1 MFSLT
6 RFHSVRMLKMMLWK
20 NWLLKKRHILATS
33 IEVLLP
39 LSITVMLMYIR
50 SFVDTNDYD
59 DSPGIRAEYG
69 VSTFYRVGDDFMSPS
84 VGALLARYQQDNAIL
99 AFAPNSSWVQ
109 AMVKSLSHEHPGMKD
124 VASVFEDEKEVEH
137 YVRSAAYGESLK
149 NPKVGALVVW
159 KETGPQRFDY
169 TLRLNA
175 TGVEELTQMVEK
187 VPCTRAP
194 YVIDYSLE
202 ANLMHH
208 FQYARSGFMTL
219 QAMVDSYII
228 RATGGGGNAT
238 SSSRWAPLHV
248 GVAPFPVPAYSSDI
262 FQSVIK
268 GVLGLL
274 NVLAF
279 LFPVSRLI
287 GGVMTEKESRVKEVM
302 QMMGLYEWVFYA
314 SWFIAY
320 TIQFAITGA
329 LLAVVS
335 SASIFPY
342 SDASLLFVYFA
353 TFGASTVALCFLLTT
368 FFSRAKTAAAVGTL
382 LFLSA
387 FFPYYTVVD
396 ESVSNATRWW
406 ASLLS
411 PTAFALGSI
420 SLADYEGGHVGL
432 RWSNMWLA
440 TSSTSFLSSLLMMFF
455 DTWLYLLLGWYLDNV
470 LPSDYGLHLPWNF
483 PLHKDYWMGEA
494 RARRQ
499 RKAGKKH
506 HLPPELAAAAKG
518 YQRLPHR
525 GETPLSVKSGD
536 GECVVE
542 EVQAGELELQE
553 EEGRCVQV
561 AGLRKVFN
569 PGPDERVA
577 VDGLSMTLYEG
588 QIFALLGHNGA
599 GKTTTINMLTGLMP
613 PTGGAAV
620 VRGFDLGTEMRSI
633 RKFLGVC
640 PQQDVLLPDLT
651 VREHLELFAVL
662 KKVPRD
668 SIRSAVAS
676 MMEEVGLASQA
687 DCLSRDLSGG
697 MKRKLSLGIA
707 MLGNSKLVVLDE
719 PTSGMDP
726 YSMRAIWRLIK
737 RQREG
742 RIILLTTHAMTEA
755 DVLAD
760 RIAIMSQGQLRCCGS
775 PLYLKRVFGE
785 GYTLTVVTE
794 NASGRPCPLEALS
807 AIVTK
812 HIPTAKLLS
821 HVGAEMSWQL
831 PHSSLR
837 SFEALFREIDVHKEA
852 AACDIRVD
860 GVLGVS
866 SYGISGTTLEDVFL
880 HLAAAGAQDDH
891 EGSTYAGSFHGE
903 NSVHGTS
910 SVWAAMGTSA
920 ARGEEGRES
929 TVVSPFSP
937 RACSIRSPLLSNPFL
952 ASPAVHTGANSAPM
966 PSVLRPSPPSPV
978 LESMPHGD
986 EEGKGCGA
994 PRFGRRFVR
1003 QFWAL
1008 VAKRAAMALRDKK
1021 SVAFALV
1028 IPVLV
1033 LLLGLCLLMLQP
1045 VGECPSLLLDTAQ
1058 FNPHLFRRFSAKGWP
1073 APPPSG
1079 GPMPFNMSASAAQM
1093 VAAQVTSASP
1103 LAIIPPSYRFP
1114 HDDIARRDAIAAAGA
1129 QDGGDLL
1136 ELSEYLME
1144 TRNASLYSRYG
1155 AAIFREVSGDNSS
1168 KGLGPLSPRGSG
1180 PDALSY
1186 CLLHNTTGIHA
1197 APTFVNVINAAL
1209 LQLAYADARNS
1220 SQGLS
1225 GDAAMS
1231 AGHGGHGLG
1240 LGPWPDRWFH
1250 LDQAVKPGNGS
1261 HAPAVLRVR
1270 SHPLPRTAAQKA
1282 LKKKVQAYAAGIMI
1296 NVAFAFIP
1304 ASFAISVVKEI
1315 EVKAKH
1321 QQLLSGMSLPAHW
1334 VSIFLWDSVSYL
1346 LPATLSILLLMIF
1359 DVQEFIGE
1367 GALKATSLL
1376 FVAFG
1381 PASAALAYCMSF
1393 LFDNHTAAQNGVL
1406 LFGFFSGLVLV
1417 VGSTI
1422 MGAIPATRKFNRH
1435 MKAGAYFALCL
1446 LLEWVPSLRC
1456 LQQARACCH
1465 HATARARAASV
1476 RAWRARWP
1484 AHPGTPTASAVPP
1497 TVPSLP
1503 PSTSPRGYRSLSGGP
1518 GGVSAGGAVEPL
1530 LAHNDVNYDVATE
1543 ATRVMN
1549 GPQPDDLVCLVN
1561 LHKCFHPTNFSG
1573 EVKMAVRGLSFG
1585 VKRGEC
1591 FGFLGHNGAGKT
1603 TTLAMLSGELAP
1615 TEGTAYIAGMDVTTN
1630 RKAARKVVG
1639 YCPQFDPLLELLT
1652 PREHLLLYARLKCL
1666 PDEEIPQLV
1675 DTTLGMVGLRAF
1687 ASKAAGTLSGGNR
1700 RKLSLAV
1707 ALIGHPPILFL
1718 DEPSTGM
1725 DPVARRRMWSIINR
1739 ITLEG
1744 NCAILL
1750 TTHSMEEAEAL
1761 CTRIGIMVDGSLR
1774 CLGSPSQIKHCFGRA
1789 LQLEVKLAQPPAEE
1803 IEALCRRLADAAL
1816 VGRVAG
1822 YKPFD
1827 ASAQAE
1833 EDEEEGADEAR
1844 RRRAEQEERS
1854 VRGGHQHRRMLS
1866 SSMLALAG
1874 GDDENPLVTAAGEAR
1889 LPLSSF
1895 RAFVDGLANEPERG
1909 VMPSEAWEALSS
1921 SLAGADVL
1929 DSDAKHTARVL
1940 CESWCTGI
1948 TFSRFKHA
1956 VLKLS
1961 PEATVAE
1968 RNGAVVRWQL
1978 PMGKDTTLA
1987 RVFGFLEANKEVMG
2001 LAEYSVGQTSLQTI
2015 FNSFAQQ
2022 QEGVNMLLEE

>member
-1 MFSLT
+1 
-6 RFHSVRMLKMMLWK
+6 
-20 NWLLKKRHILATS
+20 
-33 IEVLLP
+33 
-39 LSITVMLMYIR
+39 
-50 SFVDTNDYD
+50 
-59 DSPGIRAEYG
+59 
-69 VSTFYRVGDDFMSPS
+69 
-84 VGALLARYQQDNAIL
+84 
-99 AFAPNSSWVQ
+99 
-109 AMVKSLSHEHPGMKD
+109 
-124 VASVFEDEKEVEH
+124 
-137 YVRSAAYGESLK
+137 
-149 NPKVGALVVW
+149 
-159 KETGPQRFDY
+159 
-169 TLRLNA
+169 
-175 TGVEELTQMVEK
+175 
-187 VPCTRAP
+187 
-194 YVIDYSLE
+194 
-202 ANLMHH
+202 
-208 FQYARSGFMTL
+208 
-219 QAMVDSYII
+219 
-228 RATGGGGNAT
+228 
-238 SSSRWAPLHV
+238 
-248 GVAPFPVPAYSSDI
+248 
-262 FQSVIK
+262 
-268 GVLGLL
+268 
-274 NVLAF
+274 
-279 LFPVSRLI
+279 
-287 GGVMTEKESRVKEVM
+287 M
-302 QMMGLYEWVFYA
+302 QMMGLCEWVFYA
-314 SWFIAY
+314 SWFITY
-320 TIQFAITGA
+320 IIQFAITAA
-329 LLAVVS
+329 LLALVS
-335 SASIFPY
+335 SVSIFPY

-353 TFGASTVALCFLLTT
+353 MFGVSTVALCFLLTT
-368 FFSRAKTAAAVGTL
+368 FFSRAKTAVAVGTL

-396 ESVSNATRWW
+396 ESVSSATWWW

-411 PTAFALGSI
+411 PTAFALGSV
-420 SLADYEGGHVGL
+420 SLADYEGGRVGL
-432 RWSNMWLA
+432 RWSNMWLG
-440 TSSTSFLSSLLMMFF
+440 TSSTSFMSSLLMMFF
-455 DTWLYLLLGWYLDNV
+455 DTWLYLLLGWYLAKV

-483 PLHKDYWMGEA
+483 PLRKDYWLGEA
-494 RARRQ
+494 QARQR
-499 RKAGKKH
+499 RKAGKKLH
-506 HLPPELAAAAKG
+506 PAPALAAAAKG
-518 YQRLPHR
+518 CQWLPQR
-525 GETPLSVKSGD
+525 GETPMRVKSGD
-536 GECVVE
+536 GKCVVE
-542 EVQAGELELQE
+542 EVQASELALQE

-599 GKTTTINMLTGLMP
+599 GKTTAINMLTGLLP

-620 VRGFDLGTEMRSI
+620 VRGFDLGTEMCSI

-640 PQQDVLLPDLT
+640 PQQDVLLPYLT

-668 SIRSAVAS
+668 SFRSVVAS
-676 MMEEVGLASQA
+676 MMEEVGLASKA

-707 MLGNSKLVVLDE
+707 MLGNSKVVVLDE

-755 DVLAD
+755 DMLAD

-775 PLYLKRVFGE
+775 PLFLKRVFGE
-785 GYTLTVVTE
+785 GYTLTVVME
-794 NASGRPCPLEALS
+794 SASERPCPMEPLS

-812 HIPTAKLLS
+812 HVPTAKLLS
-821 HVGAEMSWQL
+821 HVGAEISWQL

-837 SFEALFREIDVHKEA
+837 SFEALFCELDTHKEA

-860 GVLGVS
+860 NVLGVS

-891 EGSTYAGSFHGE
+891 EGSTYDGSYHSD
-903 NSVHGTS
+903 NSVHGAR
-910 SVWAAMGTSA
+910 SVWAGIGTSTA
-920 ARGEEGRES
+920 GGEEGRER
-929 TVVSPFSP
+929 TVASPFSP
-937 RACSIRSPLLSNPFL
+937 RTGSIIRSPLPSEPSL
-952 ASPAVHTGANSAPM
+952 ASPAVLTVANSAPM
-966 PSVLRPSPPSPV
+966 PFVLKPSPPSPV

-986 EEGKGCGA
+986 EGGKGCGA

-1033 LLLGLCLLMLQP
+1033 LLLGLGLLMLQP
-1045 VGECPSLLLDTAQ
+1045 EGECPSLLLDTAQ
-1058 FNPHLFRRFSAKGWP
+1058 FNPHLFRRFSTIGWP

-1093 VAAQVTSASP
+1093 VAARVTSASP
-1103 LAIIPPSYRFP
+1103 QAITPPTYRFP
-1114 HDDIARRDAIAAAGA
+1114 HEDVARRDAMSAAGA

-1155 AAIFREVSGDNSS
+1155 AAIFREVSGDKSS
-1168 KGLGPLSPRGSG
+1168 TGLGPLSHRGTVPG
-1180 PDALSY
+1180 ALSY
-1186 CLLHNTTGIHA
+1186 CLLYNATGIHA
-1197 APTFVNVINAAL
+1197 APTFVNMINAAL
-1209 LQLAYADARNS
+1209 LQLAYADARNT

-1225 GDAAMS
+1225 GGAVVS
-1231 AGHGGHGLG
+1231 GGHGGHS
-1240 LGPWPDRWFH
+1240 LGPGAWPNRWFR
-1250 LDQAVKPGNGS
+1250 LDQAVKTGNGS
-1261 HAPAVLRVR
+1261 HAPPVLRVR

-1282 LKKKVQAYAAGIMI
+1282 VKKKVQAYTASIMI

-1346 LPATLSILLLMIF
+1346 LPAGLSILLLMIF
-1359 DVQEFIGE
+1359 DVQALIGE
-1367 GALKATSLL
+1367 GALKATCLL
-1376 FVAFG
+1376 FLAFG
-1381 PASAALAYCMSF
+1381 PASAAVAYCMSF

-1406 LFGFFSGLVLV
+1406 LFGFFSGLVLM

-1422 MGAIPATRKFNRH
+1422 MGAIPATRKFYPH
-1435 MKAGAYFALCL
+1435 MKPFYRLLPSFCLADGLTNLALHQGSRRKLAMAWHVCGADIVYMAVEAGAYFALCL
-1446 LLEWVPSLRC
+1446 LLECVPSLRC
-1456 LQQARACCH
+1456 LQQGRAWCH
-1465 HATARARAASV
+1465 HATARARAACM

-1484 AHPGTPTASAVPP
+1484 AHPGTPTSSALALTAPAR
-1497 TVPSLP
+1497 PS
-1503 PSTSPRGYRSLSGGP
+1503 STSPRGHCSNL
-1518 GGVSAGGAVEPL
+1518 SAGQVEFGADGVVVPL
-1530 LAHNDVNYDVATE
+1530 LASEDVNYDVATE
-1543 ATRVMN
+1543 ATRVMD
-1549 GPQPDDLVCLVN
+1549 GPQPDDLVCLIN
-1561 LHKCFHPTNFSG
+1561 LRKCFHPTKLSG

-1615 TEGTAYIAGMDVTTN
+1615 TEGTAYIAGIDVTTN
-1630 RKAARKVVG
+1630 RKAVRKLVG
-1639 YCPQFDPLLELLT
+1639 CCPQFDPLLELLT
-1652 PREHLLLYARLKCL
+1652 PREHLVLYARLKCL

-1675 DTTLGMVGLRAF
+1675 DSTLGMVGLRAF
-1687 ASKAAGTLSGGNR
+1687 ANKAAGALSGGNR

-1725 DPVARRRMWSIINR
+1725 DPVARRCMWSIINK

-1789 LQLEVKLAQPPAEE
+1789 LQLEVKLAQPPVEE

-1822 YKPFD
+1822 YEPFN
-1827 ASAQAE
+1827 ASAQADADE
-1833 EDEEEGADEAR
+1833 EGTDEVRRCQAEEEEG
-1844 RRRAEQEERS
+1844 
-1854 VRGGHQHRRMLS
+1854 
-1866 SSMLALAG
+1866 
-1874 GDDENPLVTAAGEAR
+1874 LVTMGVEAR

-1895 RAFVDGLANEPERG
+1895 RAFMDSLGNEPET
-1909 VMPSEAWEALSS
+1909 SEAWEALSK

-1929 DSDAKHTARVL
+1929 DKDAKHTARVL
-1940 CESWCTGI
+1940 CESWHTGMS
-1948 TFSRFKHA
+1948 FSRFRHA

-1961 PEATVAE
+1961 PEAIVAE

-1978 PMGKDTTLA
+1978 PLGKDTTLA

-2022 QEGVNMLLEE
+2022 QEGVNTSLDEEQ